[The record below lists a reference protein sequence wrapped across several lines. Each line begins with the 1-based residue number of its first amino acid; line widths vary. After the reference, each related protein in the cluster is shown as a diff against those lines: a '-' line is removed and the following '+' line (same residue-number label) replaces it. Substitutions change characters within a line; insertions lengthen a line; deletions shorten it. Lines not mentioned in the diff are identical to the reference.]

1 MNFEGIGSQLA
12 EITNSKWKKPKMIY
26 LAKDNEINQVKD
38 SFNKLIL
45 DDTES
50 KFELA
55 INKDLERII
64 AYLAGASGS
73 GKSYT
78 AAKIIEKYHKAYPK
92 NPVFVFSSVDQD
104 KAFDKFKFINRIKLD
119 ELLTEDLDI
128 NDLANSMVIMD
139 DIDSISNKKIK
150 DKVLNI
156 ANEGLQ
162 RGRHSKTSM
171 IFTNHILCDGRQTR
185 HILNEAHSITI
196 FPKSANSRN
205 LDYLLGSYIGL
216 SKQEIQYVKQM
227 ETRPCTIIKTYPQ
240 VIVSDHEITFTKDI
254 LTPTNESR

>member
-1 MNFEGIGSQLA
+1 MNFEGIGSPLV
-12 EITNSKWKKPKMIY
+12 EIHNQKWKKPKMIY
-26 LAKDNEINQVKD
+26 LAKDNELNEVKD
-38 SFNKLIL
+38 CFNKLIL
-45 DDTES
+45 DDTNS
-50 KFELA
+50 KFQLA
-55 INKDLERII
+55 INKDLERMI
-64 AYLAGASGS
+64 AYIAGASGS
-73 GKSYT
+73 GKSFF
-78 AAKIIEKYHKAYPK
+78 ASQLIEKYHKAYPK
-92 NPVFVFSSVDQD
+92 NPVYIFSSVDED
-104 KAFDKFKFINRIKLD
+104 KAFDKFKFVSRIKLD
-119 ELLTEDLDI
+119 ELLTENLDI
-128 NDLANSMVIMD
+128 NDLANSLVIMD

-185 HILNEAHSITI
+185 HILNEAHTITI

-227 ETRPCTIIKTYPQ
+227 NTRPCTIIKSYPQ
-240 VIVSDHEITFTKDI
+240 VVCSDYEISFTKDI
-254 LTPTNESR
+254 LTPTNDST

>member
-1 MNFEGIGSQLA
+1 MNFEGIGSPLA
-12 EITNSKWKKPKMIY
+12 EIVNPKWKKSKMVY

-38 SFNKLIL
+38 CFNKLIL

-55 INKDLERII
+55 INKDLERTI

-73 GKSYT
+73 GKSFT

-92 NPVFVFSSVDQD
+92 NPVYVFSSVDED
-104 KAFDKFKFINRIKLD
+104 KAFDKFKFVSRIKLE
-119 ELLTEDLDI
+119 ELLNEELDA
-128 NDLANSMVIMD
+128 NDFSNSLIIFD

-156 ANEGLQ
+156 ANTVLQ
-162 RGRHSKTSM
+162 RGRHSKTSAC
-171 IFTNHILCDGRQTR
+171 FTNHILCDGKQTK

-216 SKQEIQYVKQM
+216 SKSEIQYIKQM
-227 ETRPCTIIKTYPQ
+227 NTRPCTIIKCYPQ
-240 VIVSDHEITFTKDI
+240 ILLSDYEITFTKDI